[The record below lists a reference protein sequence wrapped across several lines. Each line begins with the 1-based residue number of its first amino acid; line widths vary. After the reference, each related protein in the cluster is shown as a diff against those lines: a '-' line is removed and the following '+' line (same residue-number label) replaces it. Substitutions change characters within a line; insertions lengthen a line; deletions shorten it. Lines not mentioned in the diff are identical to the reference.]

1 MRAREPDRA
10 GFVIRDGV
18 RAYYEAFGD
27 GEHALVF
34 LTDILVTARMWKAQV
49 GYLARHF
56 TVVTV
61 DPRGNGR
68 SDKPTDEAAYADTEM
83 VADVVA
89 VLDELGIDRA
99 VAVGLC
105 ESSYYA
111 LVLAATQPDRIEA
124 VVAIGSSVLDGTPRP
139 DRGTD
144 VYDDLASCWY
154 APDTGQQGWEM
165 LNRDIWLHDWP
176 RWPQFFFAQ
185 IVNDPHSTKIVEDLT
200 AWACESTGSAQ
211 VAAAERDDYTVNT
224 PDEMAQVLAPLRCPV
239 LFIHG
244 TLDLCQSFARGAHL
258 ARMFGGEL
266 LALGGAGHVP
276 TGRDPV
282 AVNHAIADFVARVH
296 DGSAVLRRDRPLRVR
311 AHLNTRR
318 DPAPPLPE
326 GRRLGRG
333 TAYGMGVPQ
342 AVALPAV
349 GTTGDADAWAAQLP
363 GIVRQ
368 LPLLALDPDLTG
380 VSEVR
385 SALDAA
391 GVRDGVLFAP
401 PGAGRVATALA
412 VDRTRFAAAVLVD
425 ARRALAAQPGLLEF
439 FVQRLPR
446 DPCPASVVR
455 ALGDASAAD
464 AAGRAVLVRVVDS
477 ARAGADRADAVVT
490 VEGGVGPDRRP
501 ARRRRKRP
509 RVLYLSSPIGLG
521 HVRRDLAIATALRRQ
536 VPDVQVDWL
545 TQSPVTDFLER
556 SGERVHPASAW
567 LASESGHIDAEAGEH
582 DLHAFQAIRR
592 MDEILVNN
600 FHVFDDLVS
609 ERGYDAWLGDEAW
622 DLDHF
627 LHENPRRKRAPFAWL
642 TDFVGWVPMPDGGE
656 HEAALTADYN
666 TEMLEHIARYPG
678 LRDLSLFVG
687 DPDDVVAQDFGPG
700 LPSIRE
706 WTRQH
711 FRFCGYVMG
720 ERPSPADREGWRTR
734 FGYAPGETV
743 CIASVGGSGVGA
755 PLLHRIVDAYE
766 ACRSRVPSLRLD
778 LVTGPR
784 IEPRSFTV
792 PRGVTVHGFLPDL
805 DQRHAACDIAIVQG
819 GLSTTM
825 ELTAAGRPFL
835 YFPLGHHF
843 EQQVH
848 VRHRL
853 ERHRAGRA
861 MDYTTATAETIADAL
876 VAELASRVDYL
887 PVPADGAERAAR
899 LVAEIL

>member
-10 GFVIRDGV
+10 GFVTRDDV
-18 RAYYEAFGD
+18 HCYYEAFGD

-34 LTDILVTARMWKAQV
+34 LTDILVTGRMWKAQV

-56 TVVTV
+56 TVVVV

-89 VLDELGIDRA
+89 VLDVLGIDRA

-154 APDTGQQGWEM
+154 APDTGQQGWAM
-165 LNRDIWLHDWP
+165 LNREIWLHDWP
-176 RWPQFFFAQ
+176 RWPQFFFGQ

-200 AWACESTGSAQ
+200 AWACESTGAAQ

-224 PDEMAQVLAPLRCPV
+224 PDEMVQVLAPLRCPV

-296 DGSAVLRRDRPLRVR
+296 DGSAVPRRGGPSPVR

-318 DPAPPLPE
+318 DPAPPLAQ

-333 TAYGMGVPQ
+333 TAYGEGVPQ
-342 AVALPAV
+342 AVLLPAA
-349 GTTGDADAWAAQLP
+349 GADADAWAAQLP
-363 GIVRQ
+363 GVARH
-368 LPLLALDPDLTG
+368 LPLLVLDTG
-380 VSEVR
+380 VDRVAEVR
-385 SALDAA
+385 AALEAA
-391 GVRDGVLFAP
+391 GIRDCVVFAP
-401 PGAGRVATALA
+401 PGAGRIASALA
-412 VDRTRFAAAVLVD
+412 ADRARVAGVVLVD
-425 ARRALAAQPGLLEF
+425 AHRALADQPGLLEF

-446 DPCPASVVR
+446 DRCAASVVR
-455 ALGDASAAD
+455 ALGDAVAAD
-464 AAGRAVLVRVVDS
+464 VAGRAVLVRVVDTRS
-477 ARAGADRADAVVT
+477 ARTGRADAVVT
-490 VEGGVGPDRRP
+490 VEGGTAPGRP
-501 ARRRRKRP
+501 PASRRRKRP

-521 HVRRDLAIATALRRQ
+521 HVRRDLAIADALRRQ
-536 VPDVQVDWL
+536 RPGLQVDWL

-556 SGERVHPASAW
+556 AGERVHPASAW

-582 DLHAFQAIRR
+582 DLHAFRAIRR

-609 ERGYDAWLGDEAW
+609 EREYDAWLGDE
-622 DLDHF
+622 
-627 LHENPRRKRAPFAWL
+627 RG
-642 TDFVGWVPMPDGGE
+642 T
-656 HEAALTADYN
+656 
-666 TEMLEHIARYPG
+666 
-678 LRDLSLFVG
+678 
-687 DPDDVVAQDFGPG
+687 
-700 LPSIRE
+700 
-706 WTRQH
+706 WTTS
-711 FRFCGYVMG
+711 CT
-720 ERPSPADREGWRTR
+720 RTR
-734 FGYAPGETV
+734 D
-743 CIASVGGSGVGA
+743 ASAHRSSG
-755 PLLHRIVDAYE
+755 
-766 ACRSRVPSLRLD
+766 
-778 LVTGPR
+778 
-784 IEPRSFTV
+784 
-792 PRGVTVHGFLPDL
+792 
-805 DQRHAACDIAIVQG
+805 
-819 GLSTTM
+819 
-825 ELTAAGRPFL
+825 
-835 YFPLGHHF
+835 
-843 EQQVH
+843 
-848 VRHRL
+848 
-853 ERHRAGRA
+853 
-861 MDYTTATAETIADAL
+861 
-876 VAELASRVDYL
+876 
-887 PVPADGAERAAR
+887 
-899 LVAEIL
+899 